1 MYVKVINF
9 EQKLNYD
16 LIEQCNE
23 FSYSFD
29 NIPNIQ
35 NGIDI
40 KVIFD
45 MQKNYVSE
53 SMMLSVTPCLL
64 KTLSIYEENFLKEKL
79 INNNIIENNSVKKYL
94 DIKQKFF
101 DLKNNNIDKIDKLTQ
116 EEKNKIILELN
127 EYSKLMEEILLEFE
141 EKELWDNIDEATNVA
156 AYIIEFIDLVN
167 KKQ

>member
-9 EQKLNYD
+9 DKKLNFD

-29 NIPNIQ
+29 NISNIQ
-35 NGIDI
+35 NGVDI

-101 DLKNNNIDKIDKLTQ
+101 DLKNNNIDKLDKLTQ
-116 EEKNKIILELN
+116 DEKNKIILELN

>member
-9 EQKLNYD
+9 DKKLNYD

-35 NGIDI
+35 NGVDI

-101 DLKNNNIDKIDKLTQ
+101 DLKNNNIDKLDKLTQ
-116 EEKNKIILELN
+116 DEKNKIILELN